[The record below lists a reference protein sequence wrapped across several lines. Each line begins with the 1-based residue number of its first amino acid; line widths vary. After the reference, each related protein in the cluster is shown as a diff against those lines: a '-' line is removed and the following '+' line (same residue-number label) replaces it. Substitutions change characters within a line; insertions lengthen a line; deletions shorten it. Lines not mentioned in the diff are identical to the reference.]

1 MENLL
6 SGASHE
12 TLPDSFVFP
21 AEQLPP
27 ASSAAV
33 ALPVIDLSGPR
44 DEVRRAVLEA
54 GKELGFFQVVN
65 HGVPEQAVR
74 DMEACCEE
82 FFRLPAEDKAAFYS
96 EDTGNPNRL
105 FTSTTYGTGGERYW
119 RDCLRLACGGFPVPA
134 ADAKNA
140 WPDKP
145 DGLREATERFVAPTR
160 ALGMELLR
168 LLCEG
173 VGLCPDYFEGDL
185 SAGDV
190 VVNVN
195 HYPPCPDPAR
205 TLGLPPHC
213 DRNLITL
220 LLQGRVAGLQVSY
233 RGDWIRVQPVP
244 GAFVVNFGHQLEVH
258 LSLCPSTVSFFFSLS
273 ACAVGV
279 LNYLSCQTWRNV
291 NGGRR
296 CVQIATNGLLKSVEH
311 RAAANAAT
319 PRTSVAT
326 FIMPTDDCLVAPAA
340 ELAAAGGGARYRAV
354 TFREFMRVYKTVGAR
369 RESVEKAFKI

>member
-1 MENLL
+1 MQNLL

-12 TLPDSFVFP
+12 TLPDSFIFP
-21 AEQLPP
+21 AEQRPP
-27 ASSAAV
+27 ASAAAV

-65 HGVPEQAVR
+65 HGVPEQVVR

-96 EDTGNPNRL
+96 EDTSKPNRL

-119 RDCLRLACGGFPVPA
+119 RDCLRLACGFPVA
-134 ADAKNA
+134 ADARDA

-145 DGLREATERFVAPTR
+145 DGLREAAERFVASTR
-160 ALGMELLR
+160 RLNLELLR

-173 VGLCPDYFEGDL
+173 VGLRADYFEGDL

-220 LLQGRVAGLQVSY
+220 LLQGSVAGLQVSY

-244 GAFVVNFGHQLEVH
+244 GAFVVNFGHQLE
-258 LSLCPSTVSFFFSLS
+258 
-273 ACAVGV
+273 
-279 LNYLSCQTWRNV
+279 
-291 NGGRR
+291 
-296 CVQIATNGLLKSVEH
+296 IATNGLLKSIEH
-311 RAAANAAT
+311 RAVASAAV

-340 ELAAAGGGARYRAV
+340 ELAGGGDKPPPRYRAV
-354 TFREFMRVYKTVGAR
+354 TFRDFMKVYKTVGAR